1 MINAINRRIALLVAV
16 VLTLCFARVGQ
27 SQERYRLDEQKEW
40 QQQTFADPATPEGQL
55 QTIRKALAE
64 DEAGKALKLSKK
76 WIKQNPKH
84 ALLPVAHLLHGDAYT
99 AKRLYFKAL
108 FDYEMVIRGYPDRPE
123 YVTAVEREYEIAR
136 LFSSGVKRRWLGTRI
151 LSAAGEAEEIFIRIQ
166 ERMPGSEVGEKASLA
181 LGDHYFGRG
190 EMGMA
195 TTAYDLFLENYPRS
209 VHRERAMERLIWA
222 SLATFKGKDFDPT
235 GLLDAS
241 ERIEQFQKEY
251 PASAQRLGTAQM
263 ITRVGE
269 QLAAKDLNLAQWY
282 ERRGKKVS
290 AAFMYRRVLND
301 HPNTA
306 AAREAEQRLT
316 ALKGPAALEQ

>member
-1 MINAINRRIALLVAV
+1 MRNARNRRIAPLVALM
-16 VLTLCFARVGQ
+16 LTVCLAGLGQ
-27 SQERYRLDEQKEW
+27 AQERYRLDDAKQW

-55 QTIRKALAE
+55 QTIRKTLAE
-64 DEAGKALKLSKK
+64 DKAGKALKLAKK

-84 ALLPVAHLLHGDAYT
+84 TLLPEAHLLRGDALV

-108 FDYEMVIRGYPDRPE
+108 FDYELVIRGYPDRPQ
-123 YVTAVEREYEIAR
+123 YVTAIEREYEIAR

-151 LSAAGEAEEIFIRIQ
+151 LSASGEAEEIFIRIQ

-222 SLATFKGKDFDPT
+222 GLATFKGPNFDPT
-235 GLLDAS
+235 GLLDAAQ
-241 ERIEQFQKEY
+241 RIEQFQKEY

-263 ITRVGE
+263 LTRIGE
-269 QLAAKDLNLAQWY
+269 QLASKDLNLARWY
-282 ERRGKKVS
+282 EKRGKRVS
-290 AAFMYRRVLND
+290 AAFMYRRILNE
-301 HPNTA
+301 HPATA
-306 AAREAEQRLT
+306 AARTAEQRLA
-316 ALKGPAALEQ
+316 ALKGSAAP